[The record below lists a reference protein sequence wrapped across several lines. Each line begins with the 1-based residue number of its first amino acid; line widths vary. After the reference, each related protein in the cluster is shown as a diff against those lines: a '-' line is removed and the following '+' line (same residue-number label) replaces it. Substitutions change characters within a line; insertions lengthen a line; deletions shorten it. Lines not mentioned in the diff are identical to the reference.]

1 MNPHTRR
8 SLAPTKLAAGG
19 TSLLRKVSKG
29 DKSRPTGKKAH
40 FQVCIK
46 LRGWGRKVGGWKTG
60 HIKSSIFFL
69 ISVGQSGNKDVPI
82 LKGPMPGFICAR
94 VHTYTHHLYHPKH
107 LPEPAQEND
116 SSDVALSPPG
126 SFDSVPVLSPCLR
139 LQHFLKIDA
148 LPPLSQEKGIFLQWM
163 SWEVGRAVQA
173 PHNKPQETP
182 AAPAQC
188 LPKISEAHLSVSLL
202 VLSPVH
208 SSCWLLRLSPSPLQT
223 KANGC

>member
-1 MNPHTRR
+1 M
-8 SLAPTKLAAGG
+8 
-19 TSLLRKVSKG
+19 
-29 DKSRPTGKKAH
+29 
-40 FQVCIK
+40 
-46 LRGWGRKVGGWKTG
+46 
-60 HIKSSIFFL
+60 
-69 ISVGQSGNKDVPI
+69 GQSGNKDVPI
-82 LKGPMPGFICAR
+82 LKGPMPGFICER

-107 LPEPAQEND
+107 LPEPAQGND

-148 LPPLSQEKGIFLQWM
+148 PPPLSQEKGIFLQWM

-188 LPKISEAHLSVSLL
+188 LPKISEAHLSVPAGPLP
-202 VLSPVH
+202 SPQLMLAP
-208 SSCWLLRLSPSPLQT
+208 STFPKPFANKSQWLLKQSRERLSSSHT
-223 KANGC
+223 AAA